1 MLYDLFSTPLYT
13 EKVSNY
19 DEIQHGFDVVSNDT
33 EWQDLWQSHKI
44 TDNTFKKNLIHEYN
58 LDTFSRELDYH
69 VREYTSWDRDFN
81 IQQSWMTK
89 MEKGDYAICPAHAWS
104 DLSGVYWYKTNGED
118 GSIYFQTPNLAQ
130 ATSIWDA
137 RPNHMNFQPEQG
149 RIMLFPGWLR
159 HGVESNT
166 SDNTRM
172 SVSFN
177 ITFERL

>member
-1 MLYDLFSTPLYT
+1 
-13 EKVSNY
+13 
-19 DEIQHGFDVVSNDT
+19 
-33 EWQDLWQSHKI
+33 
-44 TDNTFKKNLIHEYN
+44 
-58 LDTFSRELDYH
+58 
-69 VREYTSWDRDFN
+69 
-81 IQQSWMTK
+81 MTK
-89 MEKGDYAICPAHAWS
+89 MEKGDYAICHEHAWS
-104 DLSGVYWYKTNGED
+104 DLSGVYWYKTNGQD

-137 RPNHMNFQPEQG
+137 RPNHMKFQPEQG